1 MRAYRAVSLL
11 TTVMAAG
18 MATTLA
24 VAPAF
29 AVAAPLTHPTVVAHF
44 DIAAKQQPENITVE
58 PNGSADV
65 TFPRTRQI
73 AHIDKDGKVTVL
85 ATLPEPTTGTA
96 SASGIVRTSDG
107 TLYVNYNAGANS
119 GIYRLRPGGTPE
131 RIASLPDIGA
141 LNGLALDQG
150 TGTLY
155 ATDSQK
161 GAVWRISLKTGEVGL
176 WASGEK
182 FDAGTAGYG
191 SNGIKVH
198 NGAVWVGNT
207 SQGTLT
213 RVPIRANGSAGAFT
227 TEATGLSGMDD
238 FAFTGRG
245 DTVLAAANVESEVYL
260 VNPDGTHTTVLTSA
274 DGLSNPTSVA
284 VRGDTAYIVS
294 GAYFTAKDPN
304 LLEAQIAH

>member
-1 MRAYRAVSLL
+1 MSSHRAVSLL
-11 TTVMAAG
+11 TAVVATG

-29 AVAAPLTHPTVVAHF
+29 AVTAPLSQVRVVAHF
-44 DIAAKQQPENITVE
+44 DVATKQQPENITVE
-58 PNGSADV
+58 PNGSADL
-65 TFPRTRQI
+65 TFARARQI

-85 ATLPEPTTGTA
+85 ATLPAPTTGAA

-131 RIASLPDIGA
+131 QIAALPDVGA
-141 LNGLALDQG
+141 LNGLALDQR

-155 ATDSQK
+155 ATDSKK
-161 GAVWRISLKTGEVGL
+161 GGVWRISLKTDEVEL
-176 WASGEK
+176 WASGEQ
-182 FDAGTAGYG
+182 FDPGAAGIA

-207 SQGTLT
+207 DQGTLT
-213 RVPIRANGSAGAFT
+213 RVPIRADGSPGAFT

-238 FAFTGRG
+238 FAFTGEG
-245 DTVLAAANVESEVYL
+245 DTVLAAINVASEVYL
-260 VNPDGTHTTVLTSA
+260 VKPDGTHTTVLTSA

-284 VRGDTAYIVS
+284 VRANTAYIAS
-294 GAYFTAKDPN
+294 GAYFTATDPN
-304 LLEAQIAH
+304 LLEARISH